1 MKALRKSKEPHQSPG
16 LQLLLH
22 ISLISCLSGKE
33 CSCSEGKNPF
43 LRLTDTR
50 LGQFWRKLMLQQL
63 YNYS

>member
-33 CSCSEGKNPF
+33 CSCSEGENPF
-43 LRLTDTR
+43 LRLTDTI
-50 LGQFWRKLMLQQL
+50 
-63 YNYS
+63 